1 MEGKGYGPGL
11 REVIPPGPMQ
21 SAKQHYDEARRLL
34 GRESKEPNDIMI
46 AAFMITAALDYLASC
61 TIMAAN
67 IKNDGREDV

>member
-1 MEGKGYGPGL
+1 MKEKEGYGPGL

-21 SAKQHYDEARRLL
+21 SAKQHHDEARRLL
-34 GRESKEPNDIMI
+34 GRESKEPNDTMI

-67 IKNDGREDV
+67 IRGEGEVK